1 MIQIRFFF
9 FITIFSF
16 CWSAAKAAPT
26 SREAEAQHFVE
37 KTGKEILEILQG
49 SNLSKQKQENLFRKV
64 LQKRFDLKGIGFFA
78 LGHYRRQATK
88 QEKIDFLKVFED
100 VIVESYSSQFKH
112 YSNEFLKV
120 SDVKGPD
127 DHGGFFVISQVIRE
141 GRKPLSVHWKVFF
154 TKQGWRVL
162 DLVIEGVSQ
171 SLTHRKEYAEL
182 VNQRG
187 KKVSGLIEA
196 LREQV
201 KQYNSSPIV

>member
-1 MIQIRFFF
+1 MTQVRTFF
-9 FITIFSF
+9 FIAVLGF
-16 CWSAAKAAPT
+16 CWGTAKAAPV
-26 SREAEAQHFVE
+26 SRKMEAQHFVE

-49 SNLSKQKQENLFRKV
+49 SNVPKQKQEDQFRKV

-88 QEKIDFLKVFED
+88 QEKIDFLKVFKD

-112 YSNEFLKV
+112 YSNEYLKI
-120 SDVKGPD
+120 SNVKGPD

-141 GRKPLSVHWKVFF
+141 GRKPLSVHWKAFS

-171 SLTHRKEYAEL
+171 SQTHRKEYSEL
-182 VNQRG
+182 INQRG
-187 KKVSGLIEA
+187 RKVSGLIKA

-201 KQYNSSPIV
+201 AKYNKSSAT